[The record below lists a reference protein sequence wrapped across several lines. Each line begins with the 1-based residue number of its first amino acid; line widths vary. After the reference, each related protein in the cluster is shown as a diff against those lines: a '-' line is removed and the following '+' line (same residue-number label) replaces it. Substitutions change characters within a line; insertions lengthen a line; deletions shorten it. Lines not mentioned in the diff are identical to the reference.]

1 MNTRPA
7 LYRSTLVAAALAAG
21 CLGVASVAAA
31 HDHDGHDR
39 GRGGERYGERT
50 SHGWHERG
58 ERHGWAYARPAPAWR
73 PDYRDYDRGY
83 DRGYYREAYRR
94 DYPVYRVAPAYED
107 YPPVVIY
114 RPAPPAE
121 FVYGDG
127 DVSVMIHV
135 PL

>member
-21 CLGVASVAAA
+21 CLGLSSLAAA

-39 GRGGERYGERT
+39 ERGGERYASRAP
-50 SHGWHERG
+50 HGWRDRDEHR
-58 ERHGWAYARPAPAWR
+58 RWAYARPAPVWR
-73 PDYRDYDRGY
+73 PAYRDYDY
-83 DRGYYREAYRR
+83 DRDAYRR
-94 DYPVYRVAPAYED
+94 DYLAYRRLPAYGY
-107 YPPVVIY
+107 YPP
-114 RPAPPAE
+114 PPPPE
-121 FVYGDG
+121 VLYGDG

>member
-21 CLGVASVAAA
+21 CLGVASVATA

-39 GRGGERYGERT
+39 DRGGERYAYRAP
-50 SHGWHERG
+50 HIWHDRG

-73 PDYRDYDRGY
+73 LAYRGYDYDRDRDY

-94 DYPVYRVAPAYED
+94 DYPF
-107 YPPVVIY
+107 YPPVAVY

-121 FVYGDG
+121 IVYGDG
-127 DVSVMIHV
+127 DLSVMIHV